1 MGKGLGKNLSKR
13 TQDTLFV
20 GSLEK
25 GMRVLNAF
33 DHNHTSMGLS
43 EIAERTGLEKSAAQ
57 RLSNTLYKIGYLDKD
72 PETRR
77 FRPSLKFLE
86 LANAY
91 WWADPLIQLAL
102 PKLIELG
109 QRFHERVNLAR
120 LDGSEIVYV
129 VRIPTQLTRFE
140 AMIAGRRL
148 PALTTSSGRTMIARL
163 PAAERKKAVKSWP
176 LIAMTAKT
184 TMDRAKIAAS
194 IEEAATAGYCLTQSE
209 NMLNEIAIAAPILD
223 HDGRP
228 IAAVQCSV
236 SSLKWSAD
244 KVRRDIAPRLIEVA
258 NSFNPT
264 KMR

>member
-1 MGKGLGKNLSKR
+1 MGKREQN
-13 TQDTLFV
+13 TLFV

-25 GMRVLNAF
+25 GMRVLSAF
-33 DHNHTSMGLS
+33 GQSHTSMGLT

-57 RLSNTLYKIGYLDKD
+57 RLSNTLHKIGYLNKD

-77 FRPSLKFLE
+77 YSPSLKTLE

-91 WWADPLIQLAL
+91 LWSDPLVQLAM

-109 QRFHERVNLAR
+109 KKFHERVNLAR
-120 LDGSEIVYV
+120 LDGHEIVYV

-148 PALTTSSGRTMIARL
+148 SALTTSSGRAMIARFDE
-163 PAAERKKAVKSWP
+163 AERKKAIKTWP
-176 LIAMTAKT
+176 IVAMTPKT
-184 TMDRAKIAAS
+184 TRDRSKIAAS
-194 IEEAATAGYCLTQSE
+194 IEDAAACGYGLTQNE
-209 NMLNEIAIAAPILD
+209 NILNEIGIAAPILA

-236 SSLKWSAD
+236 SNLKWSID
-244 KVRRDIAPRLIEVA
+244 KVRREIAPRLIEVA
-258 NSFNPT
+258 NSFNP
-264 KMR
+264 MRAGQ